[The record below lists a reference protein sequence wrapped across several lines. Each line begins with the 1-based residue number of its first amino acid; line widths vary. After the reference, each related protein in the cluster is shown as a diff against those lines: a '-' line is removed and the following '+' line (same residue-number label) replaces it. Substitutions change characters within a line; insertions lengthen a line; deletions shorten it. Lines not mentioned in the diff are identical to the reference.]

1 MPIQLIHQVIFVM
14 ILVCIM
20 LMKIVVNNVYLNVKM
35 DIMKFQNKLDL
46 IVYKTVLQQIIHIHK
61 LKIELLDVQMNM
73 HILKTVLIRH
83 VIILVNS
90 ILKVKL
96 NIVTLFVM
104 KHIHIHIITQ

>member
-1 MPIQLIHQVIFVM
+1 M
-14 ILVCIM
+14 IVNVCIIM
-20 LMKIVVNNVYLNVKM
+20 LMIQLNNVYLNVKM
-35 DIMKFQNKLDL
+35 DIMKFQNKSDI

-61 LKIELLDVQMNM
+61 FKIVLVDVQMNM
-73 HILKTVLIRH
+73 LILKTVLIRY

-104 KHIHIHIITQ
+104 KHIHIHIITHQLESNV